1 MKKIFSLLK
10 ANIKGNLNI
19 FKIKGKK
26 NISIF
31 LTTFVILYIMYIA
44 YFYSEQLMIPLQPLG
59 LSYIAL
65 TLFSIAIVILLF
77 MREINNS
84 QGLLFDAQDNDL
96 LFSMPIKKSNIL
108 IVRIIKML
116 LFDYILEIIFFIP
129 VLIKYVLLNSPSITF
144 YIVSII
150 FLLLLPLIPI
160 IIACIVGYIIKSISI
175 LFKRKKLA
183 QIITSLI
190 FVFLIIILSFN
201 IGQIFDNLVAK
212 ATSINDLIS
221 KIYLPIG
228 LYVDLINKLDILK
241 LIILIVISIVP
252 FILFILLF
260 SKYYDKIINSS
271 KEVTNKKIKENKLT
285 KITSHSIIKTLII
298 KEIKNYFSIPIYVVN
313 TILSPIMALIFSIA
327 LIFKYDGVISTLTSP
342 EIGLTISQI
351 IEYSPYLFIAIIV
364 VLLSISS
371 ITASSISL
379 EGKRYPLL
387 KSLPIKEKDIFLSK
401 LLLNDIILIPAFII
415 SALIYI
421 VIFKIYNINI
431 LFIIISCI
439 ILPHIN
445 GQIGLLINLR
455 FPKLKF
461 NSEMEVVKQSMSV
474 AICVFGNM
482 ILASLLIYSFIRLMS
497 IVSPSILII
506 IYLLGTLIILL
517 ILNKILNSYG
527 VNRFKEIN

>member
-129 VLIKYVLLNSPSITF
+129 VLIKYVLLNNPSITF

-190 FVFLIIILSFN
+190 FVFLVIILSFN

-241 LIILIVISIVP
+241 LIILIV
-252 FILFILLF
+252 
-260 SKYYDKIINSS
+260 KA
-271 KEVTNKKIKENKLT
+271 IK
-285 KITSHSIIKTLII
+285 
-298 KEIKNYFSIPIYVVN
+298 
-313 TILSPIMALIFSIA
+313 
-327 LIFKYDGVISTLTSP
+327 
-342 EIGLTISQI
+342 
-351 IEYSPYLFIAIIV
+351 
-364 VLLSISS
+364 
-371 ITASSISL
+371 
-379 EGKRYPLL
+379 
-387 KSLPIKEKDIFLSK
+387 
-401 LLLNDIILIPAFII
+401 LNL
-415 SALIYI
+415 
-421 VIFKIYNINI
+421 
-431 LFIIISCI
+431 
-439 ILPHIN
+439 
-445 GQIGLLINLR
+445 
-455 FPKLKF
+455 
-461 NSEMEVVKQSMSV
+461 
-474 AICVFGNM
+474 
-482 ILASLLIYSFIRLMS
+482 
-497 IVSPSILII
+497 
-506 IYLLGTLIILL
+506 
-517 ILNKILNSYG
+517 
-527 VNRFKEIN
+527 